1 MFFMKKIICT
11 ISLIALL
18 AFVAPSIFA
27 QCDADEHAEACIP
40 QLKEGFNFVKSY
52 AIDGDGG
59 NKAKVEY
66 SYVFAKGTQYFIN
79 ICSGEAETDGIVVSL
94 YDSSRKLVSTSDA
107 NGKLYSAIAY
117 PCNAT
122 GIYYIT
128 FTFKGSANHCGGAV
142 LGFKR

>member
-11 ISLIALL
+11 ISLIALFAL
-18 AFVAPSIFA
+18 VAPSIYA

-40 QLKEGFNFVKSY
+40 KLKEGFNFVKSY
-52 AIDGDGG
+52 AIDGEGG
-59 NKAKVEY
+59 SRSKVEY

-79 ICSGEAETDGIVVSL
+79 ICSGTSDADGIVVSL
-94 YDSSRKLVSTSDA
+94 FDSTRKLVSTSDA

-122 GIYYIT
+122 GIYYIQ
-128 FTFKGSANHCGGAV
+128 FTFKGSTQHCGGAV